1 MMKNENTSRISTRLA
16 AILMFT
22 IFAVTILCVLFAG
35 AKAYGRLTSR
45 SNAAYHRRTATQYIA
60 TKVRQAGDGASI
72 SVEAF
77 GGQNALVIRQTL
89 DGTPC
94 ITRVYCHDGWLMELF
109 TLQREGFS
117 PEDGEKVLP
126 LEALALN
133 LEGALLT
140 VSLPEGD
147 TLRLHLRSNGEVLP

>member
-1 MMKNENTSRISTRLA
+1 MKNEKASRISTRLA

-22 IFAVTILCVLFAG
+22 IFAVTVLCVLFAG

-45 SNAAYHRRTATQYIA
+45 STAAYHRRTATQYIA

-72 SVEAF
+72 SIETF

-89 DGTPC
+89 EGTPC

-109 TLQREGFS
+109 TLQPEGFS

-126 LEALALN
+126 LDTLALAL
-133 LEGALLT
+133 EGSLLT
-140 VSLPEGD
+140 VSFPEGD
-147 TLRLHLRSNGEVLP
+147 MLRLHLRSDTEVLP